1 MAGVLAILHG
11 ALGDTILALP
21 ALEVLAAAGP
31 LTVWGPARE
40 RLTPLLSPRGPA
52 CAVRTFPPEA
62 LPLWSDP
69 ATPLPAPARAALA
82 PFARLVAVCGPGPL
96 ATRIEALG
104 GVGVA
109 APRAGPLAADD
120 LPGHASD
127 VLLARLRAATGLA
140 VEVDPRPRLA
150 PTPDDLVRGRAL
162 ARAERWVV
170 CHPGSGGAAKCW
182 APAGFAAAL
191 ARLPDL
197 ARVVVLGPAEVER
210 GLDPAAFRGARVVV
224 APPIEDLMALLAG
237 AAAYLGN
244 DAGPTHLAAA
254 LGAPTVAVFGP
265 TDPACWAPR
274 GRGPVA
280 VVRGDLD
287 ALDPA
292 PVIDALRRVLR
303 EPVESG
309 PALTLE

>member
-1 MAGVLAILHG
+1 MADVLAILHG

-40 RLTPLLSPRGPA
+40 RLTPLLAPRGPA

-62 LPLWSDP
+62 LPLWSD
-69 ATPLPAPARAALA
+69 ASTPLPAQAQAALA
-82 PFARLVAVCGPGPL
+82 PFARIVAVCGPGPL
-96 ATRIEALG
+96 AARVEALG
-104 GVGVA
+104 GAVV
-109 APRAGPLAADD
+109 AGPCAADD
-120 LPGHASD
+120 LPGHAGD

-140 VEVDPRPRLA
+140 VEVDPRPRLRPA
-150 PTPDDLVRGRAL
+150 PDDLARGRAL
-162 ARAERWVV
+162 AGAERWIV

-182 APAGFAAAL
+182 SPAGFAAAL
-191 ARLPDL
+191 AGLPGDVT
-197 ARVVVLGPAEVER
+197 RVVVLGPAEVER
-210 GLDPAAFRGARVVV
+210 GLDPAAFPGARVVRT
-224 APPIEDLMALLAG
+224 PPLQDLMALLAG

-254 LGAPTVAVFGP
+254 LGAPTLAVFGP
-265 TDPACWAPR
+265 TDPARWAPR

-280 VVRGDLD
+280 VIRSDLD

-292 PVIDALRRVLR
+292 TVGRALGGLLR

-309 PALTLE
+309 PSFTLD

>member
-11 ALGDTILALP
+11 ALGDTILAVP

-40 RLTPLLSPRGPA
+40 RLAPLLTPRGPA

-69 ATPLPAPARAALA
+69 ATPLAAAARAALA
-82 PFARLVAVCGPGPL
+82 PFARVVAVCGPGPL
-96 ATRIEALG
+96 AARVAALG
-104 GVGVA
+104 GAVVG
-109 APRAGPLAADD
+109 GPHAHED
-120 LPGHASD
+120 LSGHAGD

-140 VEVDPRPRLA
+140 VDLDPRPRLA
-150 PTPDDLVRGRAL
+150 PTPDDLARGRAL

-182 APAGFAAAL
+182 SPAGFAAAL
-191 ARLPDL
+191 ADLPGDVT
-197 ARVVVLGPAEVER
+197 RVVVLGPAEVER
-210 GLDPAAFRGARVVV
+210 GLDAAAFPGARVVV
-224 APPIEDLMALLAG
+224 APPIEDLVALLAG

-254 LGAPTVAVFGP
+254 LGAPTLAVFGP
-265 TDPACWAPR
+265 TDPARWAPR

-280 VVRGDLD
+280 VIRGDLD
-287 ALDPA
+287 ALDPGA
-292 PVIDALRRVLR
+292 VGRALGGLLR

-309 PALTLE
+309 PSFTLD